1 VKFSLT
7 VLSKL
12 ESILS
17 GALIFF
23 QTKIIIFML
32 LLLRSSIHITV
43 RAAIL
48 LSGVKWYIKSD
59 KLIIGEMELAGY

>member
-1 VKFSLT
+1 
-7 VLSKL
+7 
-12 ESILS
+12 
-17 GALIFF
+17 
-23 QTKIIIFML
+23 ML